1 MADVQRFQILPVEQ
15 RFFDLFEKHART
27 LRQAAERLLALVE
40 DFTDVEGKVAQLAE
54 IEHEADF
61 VTHEIIDLARR
72 SFTTPFETEDITA
85 LAARVDDAVDAIEA
99 TGGDLVLW
107 KVERPTPQTIDL
119 CRIITRAAVEID
131 TAIPI
136 LRDKRSYGKIREHIV
151 EVNRYENDADRVA
164 RQALRD
170 LIAHRDD
177 WFEVTRWK
185 EIYDNLEDCADRMED
200 IADQLEGITVK
211 HG

>member
-1 MADVQRFQILPVEQ
+1 MQRFQILPVEQ